1 MLPDFP
7 RIKQKWAKVF
17 IKYVKDNVTRAS
29 FLSKIKTV
37 PHFEGNRMST
47 HYSDGEVDRPSY
59 ERLSSALS
67 VKDDDLIKMGPQA
80 FIDGLNRTTEELR
93 EQQSKLVFERMN
105 EVTQKTGNTVDA
117 KGQPLS
123 HDLLLQTLE
132 KMEIDFDGEGQPLM
146 PTLVVS
152 PTQYEEFKKKIVEWE
167 KDPKCQ
173 DNFNKLMESKRK
185 AWNDRESNRKLVD

>member
-7 RIKQKWAKVF
+7 RIKDKWAKTF
-17 IKYVKDNVTRAS
+17 IKYVKANVTRAS
-29 FLSKIKTV
+29 LLSQIKTV

-47 HYSDGEVDRPSY
+47 QYSDGEVDRPNY

-67 VKDDDLIKMGPQA
+67 VKDDDLIKMGPEA
-80 FIDGLNRTTEELR
+80 FKDGLDRTAAELR
-93 EQQSKLVFERMN
+93 EQQSKLIFERMN
-105 EVTQKTGNTVDA
+105 EITQKTGNAVDA

-132 KMEIDFDGEGQPLM
+132 KMQIDFDEDGQPLM

-152 PTQYEEFKKKIVEWE
+152 PGQYEEFKKKIVEWE

-173 DNFNKLMESKRK
+173 ENYNKLIESKRK
-185 AWNDRESNRKLVD
+185 EWDDRESNRKLVD

>member
-1 MLPDFP
+1 
-7 RIKQKWAKVF
+7 
-17 IKYVKDNVTRAS
+17 
-29 FLSKIKTV
+29 
-37 PHFEGNRMST
+37 MST
-47 HYSDGEVDRPSY
+47 HYSDGEVDRPNY

-80 FIDGLNRTTEELR
+80 FIDGLNRTAEELR

-123 HDLLLQTLE
+123 HHLLLQTLE
-132 KMEIDFDGEGQPLM
+132 KIEIDFDDEGQPIM

-152 PTQYEEFKKKIVEWE
+152 PAQYEKFKKKIVEWE

-173 DNFNKLMESKRK
+173 DNFNKLIESKRK
-185 AWNDRESNRKLVD
+185 VWHDRESNRKLVD

>member
-1 MLPDFP
+1 
-7 RIKQKWAKVF
+7 
-17 IKYVKDNVTRAS
+17 
-29 FLSKIKTV
+29 
-37 PHFEGNRMST
+37 MST
-47 HYSDGEVDRPSY
+47 HYSDGEVDRPNY

-80 FIDGLNRTTEELR
+80 FKDDLNRTAEELR

-123 HDLLLQTLE
+123 HDLLLQTLK
-132 KMEIDFDGEGQPLM
+132 KMEIDFDDEGQPIM

-152 PTQYEEFKKKIVEWE
+152 PTRYEKFKKKIVEWE

-173 DNFNKLMESKRK
+173 DNFNKLIESKRK
-185 AWNDRESNRKLVD
+185 EWHDRESNRKLVD